1 MRAFVCEVDGHGPR
15 RLVPKDLLPG
25 DEPVRY
31 ARAQFPRLA
40 ATAAWARLADGD
52 ADDLRADVHAGRHR
66 EACLLLLN
74 RAVELVSLGAVPP
87 LPGPS
92 D

>member
-1 MRAFVCEVDGHGPR
+1 MRAFVCEVDGHGLQ
-15 RLVPKDLLPG
+15 RLVPEDLLPG

-31 ARAQFPRLA
+31 ARARFPRPA
-40 ATAAWARLADGD
+40 ETAAWAPLADGD

-66 EACLLLLN
+66 EACSLLLN
-74 RAVELVSLGAVPP
+74 RAVEPVSLGAVLP
-87 LPGPS
+87 LPGPP